1 MSFNLSP
8 PHMINRPIYWNGI
21 CAVGTANR
29 AIGQQRMNSLKLVDN
44 LADLIPKQ
52 LCYSMMF
59 REWTAST
66 CADIEC

>member
-1 MSFNLSP
+1 MVFVRGGSA
-8 PHMINRPIYWNGI
+8 NG
-21 CAVGTANR
+21 

-59 REWTAST
+59 REWTVST
-66 CADIEC
+66 CADFEC